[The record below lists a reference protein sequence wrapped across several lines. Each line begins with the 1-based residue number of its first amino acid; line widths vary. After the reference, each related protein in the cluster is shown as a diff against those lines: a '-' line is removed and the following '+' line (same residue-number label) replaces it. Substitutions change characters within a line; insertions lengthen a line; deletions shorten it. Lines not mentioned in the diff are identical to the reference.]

1 MAEDPRGEA
10 SQMSDA
16 SDSVHAVVTGGGT
29 GIGLAVA
36 QALARHGHA
45 VTVMGRS
52 AQTLA
57 PAVESL
63 PGGGFVICDVTSD
76 ESVARALSEAQAA
89 RGPVRVLVN
98 NAGAVTTAAFE
109 KTSIEAWS
117 AALDVNL
124 LGAVRMTRAA
134 IASLKSHPWGRV
146 INMASTAGLKPY
158 AYVSPYVASKH
169 ALVGFT
175 RALALELATTG
186 VTVNAVCPGYT
197 RTSIIERA
205 IETIATRTG
214 RDPETAAAVFTAAN
228 PQGRLVTPSEVAS
241 AVVWLASAD
250 AQAVNGIALSISG
263 GETG

>member
-1 MAEDPRGEA
+1 MASRMNGG
-10 SQMSDA
+10 
-16 SDSVHAVVTGGGT
+16 SDSGHAVVTGGGT

-36 QALARHGHA
+36 RALADHGHA

-57 PAVESL
+57 PAAESL
-63 PGGGFVICDVTSD
+63 PGGGFVLCDVTSD
-76 ESVARALSEAQAA
+76 DSVARALSEAQAA

-109 KTSIEAWS
+109 KTSIENWT

-134 IASLKSHPWGRV
+134 LASLKAHAWARV
-146 INMASTAGLKPY
+146 INVASTAGLKPY
-158 AYVSPYVASKH
+158 AYVSPYVAAKH

-197 RTSIIERA
+197 RTSIIEHA
-205 IETIATRTG
+205 IETIAARTG
-214 RDPETAAAVFTAAN
+214 RDAGAAEAVFTAAN
-228 PQGRLVTPSEVAS
+228 PQGRLVTPGEVAS
-241 AVVWLASAD
+241 AVVWLASVE

-263 GETG
+263 GETV